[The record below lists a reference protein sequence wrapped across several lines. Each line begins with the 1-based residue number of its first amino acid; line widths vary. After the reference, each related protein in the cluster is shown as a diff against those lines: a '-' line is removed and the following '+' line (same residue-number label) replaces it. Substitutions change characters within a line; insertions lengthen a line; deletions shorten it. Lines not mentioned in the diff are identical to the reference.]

1 MPQTFTLS
9 RRALIVGGLI
19 LPVLP
24 AAALA
29 APGKLSFAV
38 LRNGAKIGEH
48 LMTFAG
54 DGGDITATTQVAMTV
69 KLGPVPVYRYR
80 HSATER
86 WAAGRFASLET
97 TTDGNG
103 KKQRVSA
110 RAGAGGVA
118 IDASAGKLTAP
129 AAAAPLT
136 HWNPKVFGGPLFNPQ
151 DGKLLKVRASK
162 VATNQWE
169 IRGETE
175 IDNVYDEAGQWL
187 SLKGKLEDGSRIEY
201 RRL

>member
-1 MPQTFTLS
+1 
-9 RRALIVGGLI
+9 
-19 LPVLP
+19 
-24 AAALA
+24 
-29 APGKLSFAV
+29 
-38 LRNGAKIGEH
+38 
-48 LMTFAG
+48 MTFAG

-162 VATNQWE
+162 VATNQWA

>member
-9 RRALIVGGLI
+9 RRALIVAGLI

-162 VATNQWE
+162 VATNQWA

>member
-9 RRALIVGGLI
+9 RRALFVGGLI

-162 VATNQWE
+162 VATNQWA

>member
-162 VATNQWE
+162 VATNQWA